1 MSINAYPVFD
11 FKLGKVS
18 FNLFRDRDL
27 VDFLDTEMQLYSE
40 IHDGT
45 GIINIPVKILQKA
58 LGQSGKLGLQEKT
71 VARLQS
77 DLAMAKAKKEDII
90 TYYCF

>member
-11 FKLGKVS
+11 IKLGKVS

-27 VDFLDTEMQLYSE
+27 VDFLDTEMKLYSE